1 MVDTF
6 LYIVFPYVA
15 LVLAVAGG
23 IYRYF
28 NDRFSYSSLSSQ
40 LLEHRVLF
48 WGTIPWHYGIVPIL
62 LAHLLA
68 VVFPGLMGI
77 LHRGP
82 YRLTINGLIGTA
94 LGLLALSGI
103 IILTARRLMN
113 SKARAV
119 TSAMDWLLIALLL
132 LQVALGVYITSAYR
146 WGAFWYIHTATPW
159 LRSLAILLPDD
170 ATVIHLPLAVRVHM
184 ITAFVLILL
193 FPFTR
198 LVHIF
203 TFPIRYLWRPWQVV
217 IWNRRPCQ
225 ASLEKSSENT

>member
-28 NDRFSYSSLSSQ
+28 GDRFSFSSLSSQ
-40 LLEHRVLF
+40 FLEHRMLF
-48 WGTIPWHYGIVPIL
+48 WGAVPWHYGIVPIL

-68 VVFPGLMGI
+68 IIVPSWWGALLG
-77 LHRGP
+77 GP
-82 YRLTINGLIGTA
+82 NRLTILELSGMA
-94 LGLLALSGI
+94 LGLLTLAGI
-103 IILTARRLMN
+103 VILIVRRLLN
-113 SKARAV
+113 SKVRAV
-119 TSAMDWLLIALLL
+119 TSVMDWLLLALLFQ
-132 LQVALGVYITSAYR
+132 QVALGVHIAFSYR
-146 WGAFWYIHTATPW
+146 WGSLWYLHTAVPW
-159 LRSLAILLPDD
+159 LRSLALLHAD
-170 ATVIHLPLAVRVHM
+170 ATPVIPLPMAVKFHLVNG
-184 ITAFVLILL
+184 FVLILL

-217 IWNRRPCQ
+217 IWDRRPCQ
-225 ASLEKSSENT
+225 ARLEKSSGKA

>member
-1 MVDTF
+1 MADTF

-15 LVLAVAGG
+15 LILAVVGAV
-23 IYRYF
+23 YRYF

-68 VVFPGLMGI
+68 IIVPGWISVLHQGPIRLAIMG
-77 LHRGP
+77 LVGM
-82 YRLTINGLIGTA
+82 A
-94 LGLLALSGI
+94 LGLLALSGLI
-103 IILTARRLMN
+103 MLAARRLVN

-119 TSAMDWLLIALLL
+119 TSVMDWLLIALLL
-132 LQVALGVYITSAYR
+132 LQVALGVYISSVYR
-146 WGAFWYIHTATPW
+146 WGSLWYLHTASPW
-159 LRSLAILLPDD
+159 IRSLAILLPDD
-170 ATVIHLPLAVRVHM
+170 APIVHLPLAVQIHLVN
-184 ITAFVLILL
+184 AFVLILL

-203 TFPIRYLWRPWQVV
+203 TFPARYLLRPWQLVW
-217 IWNRRPCQ
+217 WNRQ
-225 ASLEKSSENT
+225 